1 MVRCCLLL
9 RILQRISPTV
19 EDLLS
24 VDQSGFR
31 RFCSTCD
38 QVTALTTLETDAVF
52 LDLTAAYD
60 TIWHTGLLYKL
71 VRSDS
76 RTAALNKNLRFR
88 VHMGDDVSSW
98 RRQANSLPQGSIL
111 APTLFSLYTND
122 LPATRSHRFIYAN
135 DICCALHAE
144 TFSEI
149 HMQTADLAHLAKYC
163 QLWRLKSSTSKTVTS
178 VFHLHDNRS
187 RCELNVHMNGQCLK
201 HDPYPVYV
209 GVTLDRTLI
218 QGTPVM

>member
-38 QVTALTTLETDAVF
+38 QVTALTTLKTDAVF

-71 VRSDS
+71 VHSDS

-122 LPATRSHRFIYAN
+122 LPATRSQRFICAN
-135 DICCALHAE
+135 DIILLCPPRGNFLRDTHADSRSCPSCQILSAMA
-144 TFSEI
+144 SEI
-149 HMQTADLAHLAKYC
+149 QHVQDCDKCFPPA
-163 QLWRLKSSTSKTVTS
+163 
-178 VFHLHDNRS
+178 
-187 RCELNVHMNGQCLK
+187 
-201 HDPYPVYV
+201 
-209 GVTLDRTLI
+209 
-218 QGTPVM
+218 